1 MDTAWLER
9 VTWRMDTRQRMVGEG
24 DMDTAWLE
32 RSTLADGQ
40 HMVGEDNMDTA
51 WLERALWRQSLAI

>member
-1 MDTAWLER
+1 MVGKGDLANG
-9 VTWRMDTRQRMVGEG
+9 QRMVGEG

-40 HMVGEDNMDTA
+40 HMVGEDDMDTA